1 MNLAVSL
8 LLALLL
14 YALARGVF
22 ALGERA
28 FRHERLAPWRETLK
42 PLATPA
48 KACLVFLLV
57 LLWGRVAASQAAAVE
72 WLDYYAGALL
82 RISLAWLVIRGANV
96 VVLGIHYQRTKGAP
110 LPAVFRAIVNGTIYV
125 LLGLVVLHRVYGIAV
140 GDLVF
145 WGAALA
151 VVLGIALQSVLW
163 SLFAG
168 LVIYYQDAFRVG
180 DAIRIGEVEGRVEE
194 IEWRTTTL
202 LAPEGHRITIPNWT
216 VSQATLINRHRP
228 TRTHRLR
235 LELEA
240 NGQFP
245 PTPVAGLLE
254 RIASE
259 VPGVVSE
266 PAPAAR
272 LRASGAAHRFELE
285 CVAADHDQRL
295 GVEDALRRRA
305 WYALR
310 RAGWS
315 WPPLPPAVEPDPR
328 LVAALAERGLEHDPA
343 TLRVEPW
350 ERGERVPG
358 QQRLLVLSGV
368 LERGEERYHPGDVIA
383 PGDPCLVSADAEL
396 APLSAGEDE
405 SS

>member
-8 LLALLL
+8 LLALVL
-14 YALARGVF
+14 YALARGLF
-22 ALGERA
+22 ALGEGA
-28 FRHERLAPWRETLK
+28 FRHERLAPWRETFQ

-82 RISLAWLVIRGANV
+82 QLSLAWLAIRGANV

-240 NGQFP
+240 NGRFP
-245 PTPVAGLLE
+245 PTPVARLLE
-254 RIASE
+254 RVAGE
-259 VPGVVSE
+259 VRGVASE

-295 GVEDALRRRA
+295 EVEDALRRRA

-315 WPPLPPAVEPDPR
+315 WPPLPPPVEPDPR
-328 LVAALAERGLEHDPA
+328 LVAALAEHGLECDPA
-343 TLRVEPW
+343 ALRIEPW
-350 ERGERVPG
+350 ERGERVRG
-358 QQRLLVLSGV
+358 AQRVLVLSGA
-368 LERGEERYHPGDVIA
+368 LERDGERFEAGALVEAAGERTIA
-383 PGDPCLVSADAEL
+383 TDAEL
-396 APLSAGEDE
+396 VLLP
-405 SS
+405 